1 MNKNREIQLD
11 GRKVS
16 FRQFFEKYGML
27 CILLLFCLVL
37 SVVSES
43 FFTWGNW
50 QNLIRQVCVNGILA
64 LGMTFVIL
72 TGGIDLSVGPLCAV
86 AGVVAAKFM
95 VDNPNAPVIVPIL
108 LAFGVC
114 LIFGI
119 FYGSIISWS
128 GLPPFVVTL
137 AVMQIARG
145 LALAYT
151 DGKPIIIKNEVFR
164 FLGQG
169 KLFGVIPIPVLFF
182 LAIFLYSLFIQRH
195 TKFGRYIYAIGGN
208 ENAAKASGVN
218 VRKYRTLPCVVMN
231 LSVESEDYSAYVGVY
246 DVYAGEMMG
255 NRISELLGGKGKIV
269 ILEGELGQGPTIL
282 RDEGLDNTILKEP
295 GIELLERKTANWSR
309 DTAMS
314 ITEDLLTSHSDI
326 DAILCHN
333 DDMAMGA
340 LLACEAAGRKADIIV
355 CGVDAIADAMEAVKE
370 GRLDFTIFQDAHGI
384 GAGSCEVAY
393 KLAKGE
399 SVEKTNYV
407 DFTLITVDNVEQYIG
422 INE

>member
-1 MNKNREIQLD
+1 MKKTLA
-11 GRKVS
+11 
-16 FRQFFEKYGML
+16 L
-27 CILLLFCLVL
+27 
-37 SVVSES
+37 
-43 FFTWGNW
+43 
-50 QNLIRQVCVNGILA
+50 ILA
-64 LGMTFVIL
+64 VIM
-72 TGGIDLSVGPLCAV
+72 VFALCACGETAV
-86 AGVVAAKFM
+86 PAAPTAAPAQDTPPADAPKADKDIVVAALMNNLADTNTSINAKGIEDKGAELGITVKINDGRNDLSTQISQAEDM
-95 VDNPNAPVIVPIL
+95 IAQGVDAIILHAISAEGSSVIVDMCNE
-108 LAFGVC
+108 A
-114 LIFGI
+114 
-119 FYGSIISWS
+119 SI
-128 GLPPFVVTL
+128 
-137 AVMQIARG
+137 
-145 LALAYT
+145 
-151 DGKPIIIKNEVFR
+151 
-164 FLGQG
+164 
-169 KLFGVIPIPVLFF
+169 
-182 LAIFLYSLFIQRH
+182 
-195 TKFGRYIYAIGGN
+195 
-208 ENAAKASGVN
+208 
-218 VRKYRTLPCVVMN
+218 PCVVMN

-370 GRLDFTIFQDAHGI
+370 GRLDFTIFQDANGI